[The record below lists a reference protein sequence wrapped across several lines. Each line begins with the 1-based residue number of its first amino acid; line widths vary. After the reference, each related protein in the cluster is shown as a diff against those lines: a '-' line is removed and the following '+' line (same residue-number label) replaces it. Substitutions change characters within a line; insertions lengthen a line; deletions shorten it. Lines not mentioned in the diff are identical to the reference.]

1 MASEKIRLG
10 VIGANVSKGWAHRS
24 HLPALM
30 ASPEFELT
38 AVCTTRKESAEESK
52 EKFGARLAFHDHH
65 TMLASGEV
73 DAVAVVV
80 RVPQHYQ
87 LTKDCLEAGKHVYTE
102 WPLGATLA
110 EAQELAGLAK
120 AKGVQTMVGLQARS
134 APAVLEMKEL
144 VEDGYVG
151 EVMACHLSLV
161 RGGVLERTS
170 DRTWQRD
177 DTLGATTLTIACGHT
192 IDAMRFVVGDFSDVS
207 TVVSTQAAQWYET
220 DTQQMVDVTAP
231 DNILIS
237 GNLNGGAVAS
247 VHVAS
252 VPWAD
257 SGYKLEVFGREG
269 TLVASS
275 SDSPQL
281 GDVRLQGAKLADQGL
296 QDLSVSSKHVNVLE
310 GMPAGAPY
318 NVGQMYY
325 QFGQAI
331 RSGQGHNADFDTAV
345 ELHQLIDTIRKS
357 SDSGQRVAVSA

>member
-24 HLPALM
+24 HLPALL

-38 AVCTTRKESAEESK
+38 AVCTTNRESSEESAQ
-52 EKFGARLAFHDHH
+52 KFGARMAFHDHRD
-65 TMLASGEV
+65 MLACDEI

-80 RVPQHYQ
+80 RVPNHFQ
-87 LTKDCLEAGKHVYTE
+87 LTKDVLEAGKHVYTE

-110 EAQELAGLAK
+110 EAQELADLAR
-120 AKGVQTMVGLQARS
+120 AKGVRTMVGLQARA
-134 APAVLEMKEL
+134 APAVVHMKEL
-144 VEDGYVG
+144 IESGFVG
-151 EVMACHLSLV
+151 EVMACRMSLT
-161 RGGVLERTS
+161 RGGLLERTS

-177 DTLGATTLTIACGHT
+177 ASLGANTLTISTGHNV
-192 IDAMRFVVGDFSDVS
+192 DALRFILGDFTEVA
-207 TVVSTQAAQWYET
+207 TVVSTQADQWFES
-220 DTQQMVDVTAP
+220 DTNRMVDVTSP

-237 GNLNGGAVAS
+237 GKLAGGAVVS
-247 VHVAS
+247 VYVSS

-257 SGYKLEVFGREG
+257 SGYKLEIFGREG

-275 SDSPQL
+275 SDSVQL
-281 GDVRLQGAKLADQGL
+281 GPVRLQGAKVTDKEL
-296 QDLSVSSKHVNVLE
+296 QDVEVPGRLVNVLE

-331 RSGQGHNADFDTAV
+331 RTGDPHNSDFDTAV
-345 ELHQLIDTIRKS
+345 ELHRLVDAIKES
-357 SDSGQRVAVSA
+357 SDTGRRVSV